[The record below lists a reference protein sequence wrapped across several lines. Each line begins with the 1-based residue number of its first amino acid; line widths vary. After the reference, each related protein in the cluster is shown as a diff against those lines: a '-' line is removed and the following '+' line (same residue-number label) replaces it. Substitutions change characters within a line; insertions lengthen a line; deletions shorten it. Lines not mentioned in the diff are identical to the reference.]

1 MTQPDENLINL
12 IITKY
17 QNLESIKKISEDVNL
32 EYNKVYEILKS
43 NNIQMRGPKSQ
54 LDPNQIISLYKS
66 GLSSTKIGQMYNVC
80 THTITNLLNKYN
92 IPRNNLYHNINL
104 IEDYWEVID
113 TKDKAYFLGF
123 LIADGN
129 VIGNAV
135 RLSLNIK
142 DEEILE
148 VFSRVTHNENKLN
161 YDLRNCVT
169 FGVKRRQWVNDL
181 AKYGVI
187 PNKTRTVTVPV
198 ISDEL
203 MPHLLRGLIDGD
215 GWVTSS
221 HKIGFCGNLQSVT
234 QVQNYLVNKLNVYN
248 VKIIQCRKSELY
260 MIQWASK
267 KDFLSICEYI
277 YKDKEDFYLKRKYN
291 NYLIV
296 NGNTEVITEIA

>member
-32 EYNKVYEILKS
+32 GYTKVYRILKS

-104 IEDYWEVID
+104 IANYWEVID

-148 VFSRVTHNENKLN
+148 VFSRVTHNENKLHH
-161 YDLRNCVT
+161 DSRNCVI
-169 FGVKRRQWVNDL
+169 FGVKRQQWVNDL
-181 AKYGVI
+181 AKYGII
-187 PNKTRTVTVPV
+187 PNKTRTVTEPI